1 MSFHRRELSEQ
12 LGAAVGWAADRC
24 DEATALSIDGLGI
37 SSTQLNAG
45 PGPVTIPSENA
56 CSGTNSLLM
65 CRDSNKF
72 RQRIQCSR
80 SE

>member
-24 DEATALSIDGLGI
+24 DDVAALSIDGLGI
-37 SSTQLNAG
+37 SSTQLNARPG
-45 PGPVTIPSENA
+45 PGTIPSENA
-56 CSGTNSLLM
+56 CTGTNSLLM
-65 CRDSNKF
+65 CHDSNKF
-72 RQRIQCSR
+72 RQPVQCSR